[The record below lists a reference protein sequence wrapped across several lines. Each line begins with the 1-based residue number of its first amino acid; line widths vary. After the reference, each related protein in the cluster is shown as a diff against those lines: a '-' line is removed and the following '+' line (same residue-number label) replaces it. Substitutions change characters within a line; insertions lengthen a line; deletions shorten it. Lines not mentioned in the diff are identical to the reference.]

1 MAENPSRRDFLKTG
15 LATTAAV
22 VVGAKFSR
30 ADQRPQLFEK
40 TWIGSLEL
48 SNRAVKSSTWCGMA
62 DPKGYITDR
71 ILEFYGELARGDIGL
86 ILTGYQYV
94 MTNGQGL
101 PYMVGNYDDT
111 QAEGLMKLVDAVHK
125 DGGKIVVQLVHSL
138 ARANPKMFFKEG
150 DELWGASAIPYS
162 PGADTPKEM
171 TKQDIVRFVEAHAA
185 AASRSL
191 MCGFDG
197 IQIHGAHGY
206 GVNQFLSPA
215 WNRRGDSYGGNPQ
228 NRYRIVGEILEAMR
242 GAVGKDFPV
251 MFKLSAKDF
260 VKNGLEPPESVEIAR
275 RLASDHIDA
284 IQISACC
291 SISTQ
296 DSHCLKR
303 EIHEQKDEAYLTDFA
318 QYIKESVKVPIIAV
332 GGIRSVPTINEILS
346 DHKADLVS
354 MARPFI
360 REPHLIK
367 RWKSGDTSKA
377 TCISCN
383 RCYEP
388 GMKGIGISC
397 YWKEMKKEPE
407 KA

>member
-1 MAENPSRRDFLKTG
+1 MTETRSRRDFLKTG
-15 LATTAAV
+15 LAATAAV

-30 ADQRPQLFEK
+30 ADNQLQLFDK
-40 TWIGSLEL
+40 TRIGSLEL
-48 SNRAVKSSTWCGMA
+48 SNRAIKSSTWSGKA
-62 DPKGYITDR
+62 DQKGYVTDR
-71 ILEFYGELARGDIGL
+71 VLEFYGELAQGDMGL

-111 QAEGLMKLVDAVHK
+111 QVEGLTKLVNAVHK
-125 DGGKIVVQLVHSL
+125 HGGKVVVQLVHSL

-162 PGADTPKEM
+162 PGDATPKEM
-171 TKQDIVRFVEAHAA
+171 TREDIARFVGAHAA

-191 MCGFDG
+191 KCGFDG

-215 WNRRGDSYGGNPQ
+215 WNRRGDSYGGSPQ

-242 GAVGKDFPV
+242 GVVGKDFPI
-251 MFKLSAKDF
+251 MFKLSAHDF
-260 VKNGLEPPESVEIAR
+260 VTGGLEPPESLEIAR
-275 RLASDHIDA
+275 RLASDRIDA

-291 SISTQ
+291 SISTK
-296 DSHCLKR
+296 DSHCIKR
-303 EIHEQKDEAYLTDFA
+303 EIHEQKDEAYLMDLT
-318 QYIKESVKVPIIAV
+318 QYIKEGVKVPIIAV

-346 DHKADLVS
+346 QRKADYVA

-397 YWKEMKKEPE
+397 YWENAKKERT